1 MGAMEEIHA
10 HDQDEED
17 ESDDEDD
24 ESIVDPPTEPEVPEE
39 GGKGSKK
46 KDPKAPSTGAGSQK
60 SGPGKKK
67 KQTRGRVTLQLAI
80 AGGRITGVMAK
91 IAQEARIRFGNIG
104 MTAYNKNAVR
114 RWVVAEASKVNG
126 LRTRDLMNALP
137 LIELYVFYRT
147 DDDVELEEAITELIA
162 MGRVRMNAP

>member
-1 MGAMEEIHA
+1 
-10 HDQDEED
+10 
-17 ESDDEDD
+17 
-24 ESIVDPPTEPEVPEE
+24 
-39 GGKGSKK
+39 
-46 KDPKAPSTGAGSQK
+46 
-60 SGPGKKK
+60 
-67 KQTRGRVTLQLAI
+67 
-80 AGGRITGVMAK
+80 MAK